1 GVEIAPAPLSLG
13 DRPRSSC
20 HDGSPLPGLLVRRPD
35 EGARVLFLIA
45 EVALDALLLRTA
57 LRHVGEVAF
66 AGCLLPVVP
75 HAERLE
81 VLEPVVVS
89 ALDVVHVGAG
99 VEAATSRGLSATA
112 VAVTLEHLLAAT
124 LPVGRQALLSI

>member
-1 GVEIAPAPLSLG
+1 MPTATGISPSVGSRRWHTEQ
-13 DRPRSSC
+13 SC
-20 HDGSPLPGLLVRRPD
+20 LPGLPVREA
-35 EGARVLFLIA
+35 EGHSGVRLRIA

-124 LPVGRQALLSI
+124 FPVGRQALLSI